1 MAGTWIAKISEVS
14 WVQNAHHL
22 SLENPTGSGKIV
34 KVYRVGVYNDSPQR
48 VTGISTQIR
57 LDKLITL
64 TTVSGGTAVIPQPF
78 KTNNV
83 ALDTVTAYT
92 KRTYTTVGST
102 LTLRKLFYSNDEP
115 THIASAGSG
124 PDELET
130 MWSAMIWNSSVRNT
144 AVEPIVLR
152 ENQALTITELT
163 ASPVNNA
170 SFWMEFTVE

>member
-14 WVQNAHHL
+14 WIQNAHHL
-22 SLENPTGSGKIV
+22 SLENPTGSGKVV

-48 VTGISTQIR
+48 VTGILSQYR

-64 TTVSGGTAVIPQPF
+64 TTTSGGTSVIPQPL
-78 KTNNV
+78 KTNNT
-83 ALDTVTAYT
+83 ALGTVTAYT
-92 KRTYTTVGST
+92 KRTYTTVGT
-102 LTLRKLFYSNDEP
+102 TYNLRKLLFSNDEIQ
-115 THIASAGSG
+115 HIASATSG
-124 PDELET
+124 VDELET
-130 MWSAMIWNSSVRNT
+130 MWSGMIWDSSVRNT

-152 ENQALTITELT
+152 ENQALTIVELT